1 MIPVLSPQAIR
12 EADAWTIEHEPIE
25 SHALMQRAA
34 AACVAALMKEIE
46 RGRFGAVRSVLVVAG
61 MGNNGGDGLAM
72 ALLLEQAGLAVTVV
86 RVAHRPEPTRDNQR
100 QKDLTVGSGVE
111 MVECRSAAHLA
122 TIDSDLIIDALF
134 GTGLNAPLEGL
145 AREAVQWMN
154 RSRKPIVAIDM
165 PSGLFAESNAGN
177 GIDGIVK
184 ASLTLT
190 LEVPKLSL
198 LLPENGVFVGDWQ
211 LVPIGL
217 NAVFIQS
224 RITSYHVL
232 QAADIRSMIRARP
245 RFAHKG
251 SFGHALL
258 MGGSPGRMGA
268 MVLATRAA
276 LRSGAGLVTA
286 AVPDVGVPILQ
297 AAAPEAMCALG
308 CGSEWLAELPDLSA
322 HTAIGAG
329 PGMGMQ
335 AESASAL
342 RRLIER
348 SVVPLVLDAD
358 ALNLLAA
365 HRELLKSIPD
375 RTVLTPHPKE
385 FERLAGRAFATGYD
399 RLQAA
404 REAAQTWRCTIVLKG
419 AFTAI
424 CSPEGHVRFNTTGN
438 PGMAKGGSGDALTG
452 LLTGLLAQGY
462 STIDA
467 ATLGVYLHGLAGDL
481 AAKRLG
487 QHAMTSMDL
496 VLELPAAWLGVQGGL
511 VGVEA

>member
-1 MIPVLSPQAIR
+1 MVPVLSPQAIR
-12 EADAWTIEHEPIE
+12 EADAWTIANEPI
-25 SHALMQRAA
+25 SSQALMQRAA
-34 AACVAALMKEIE
+34 AACADRLVSALAK
-46 RGRFGAVRSVLVVAG
+46 GRFGTVRSVLVVAG
-61 MGNNGGDGLAM
+61 MGNNGGDGLALSV
-72 ALLLEQAGLAVTVV
+72 LLKRAGYAVAVV
-86 RVAHRPEPTRDNQR
+86 RIAHRAEPASDNR
-100 QKDLTVGSGVE
+100 LEAINSKDAGVQL
-111 MVECRSAAHLA
+111 VDCSAAEHLRR
-122 TIDSDLIIDALF
+122 IEEDLVIDALF
-134 GTGLNAPLEGL
+134 GTGLNAPLDGL
-145 AREAVQWMN
+145 ALEAVQWMN
-154 RSRKPIVAIDM
+154 ASRKPIVSIDM
-165 PSGLFAESNAGN
+165 PSGLFAESNALN
-177 GIDGIVK
+177 GLQGVTR

-198 LLPENGVFVGDWQ
+198 LLPENDEFVGDWE

-217 NAVFIQS
+217 DAGFVRS
-224 RITSYHVL
+224 RTTPYHVL
-232 QAADIRSMIRARP
+232 QAADARSLIRPRP

-286 AVPDVGVPILQ
+286 AVPEAGVPILQ

-308 CGSEWLAELPDLSA
+308 CGSEWLAELPDLTA
-322 HTAIGAG
+322 HAAIGAG
-329 PGMGMQ
+329 PGMGMH
-335 AESASAL
+335 AATASAL

-348 SVVPLVLDAD
+348 TAVPLVLDAD

-375 RTVLTPHPKE
+375 RAVLTPHTKE

-404 REAAQTWRCTIVLKG
+404 REAAQAWRCTIVLKG

-481 AAKRLG
+481 AANRLG

-496 VLELPAAWLGVQGGL
+496 VLELPAAWLRVQGGS